1 MENKG
6 IALKRHHKNR
16 LKNKRKKD
24 MVYSNHI
31 PINKHVTTPTVC
43 SGMCCGNPR
52 NHFGNSK
59 ESKTIQELRADENFN
74 FDLDVMVE
82 MIDTD
87 FDELPYGTDTLQK
100 FDDYLSEK

>member
-16 LKNKRKKD
+16 LKNKRKRD

-87 FDELPYGTDTLQK
+87 FDEFSDGTDTLQK